1 VLTRATLGTPVL
13 VADEESSGTVVVALI
28 ANLAIA
34 VAKITA
40 GLIGGSS
47 AMLAEGAHSV
57 ADTTNQVFLLT
68 SLKLSRKAP
77 DVTHPFGYGK
87 ERFFWSL
94 LAAVGIFVSGAVFSI
109 YEGVHG
115 LLSGESEVAG
125 YLLSYAVLFVSFLAE
140 GTSWLKAVRQLR
152 GEARAAERG
161 LTEHVRLSSD
171 PTVKT
176 VFSEDTAALIG
187 LVLAATGLALHQ
199 LTGQAFWDAAAA
211 IAIGVLLAVVAY
223 LLGRDTKE
231 MLIGEAAPVAV
242 RDGILRELADHP
254 EVDRVVDVR
263 TMLLGPEALLV
274 AARLDM
280 DDALGAA
287 DVEDRTDEIA
297 SQLQKRFPQVR
308 EVYLDVTSRAGD
320 QVAET
325 TPEASSAS
333 STAPRATR

>member
-1 VLTRATLGTPVL
+1 
-13 VADEESSGTVVVALI
+13 VAEEESAGTVVVALI

-40 GLIGGSS
+40 GVIGGSS

-68 SLKLSRKAP
+68 SLRLSRKAP
-77 DVTHPFGYGK
+77 DATHPFGYGK

-125 YLLSYAVLFVSFLAE
+125 YLLSYAVLLVSFVAE

-152 GEARAAERG
+152 GEAGKAGRG
-161 LTEHVRLSSD
+161 LMEHVRLSSD

-187 LVLAATGLALHQ
+187 LVLAAAGLGLHQ

-231 MLIGEAAPVAV
+231 MLIGEAAPAPI
-242 RDGILRELADHP
+242 RDGILRELAGHP
-254 EVDRVVDVR
+254 EVDRVVEVR

-287 DVEDRTDEIA
+287 DVENRTDEIA
-297 SQLQKRFPQVR
+297 SELQQSFPQVR
-308 EVYLDVTSRAGD
+308 EVYLDVTSRSGT

-333 STAPRATR
+333 STVPRAIR

>member
-1 VLTRATLGTPVL
+1 M
-13 VADEESSGTVVVALI
+13 ADEESTGTVVVALV

-34 VAKITA
+34 VAKIAA

-68 SLKLSRKAP
+68 SLRLSRKAP
-77 DVTHPFGYGK
+77 DDTHPFGYGK

-94 LAAVGIFVSGAVFSI
+94 LAAIGIFVSGAVFSI
-109 YEGVHG
+109 YQGVHG

-152 GEARAAERG
+152 TEARAAGRG
-161 LTEHVRLSSD
+161 LIEHVRLSSD

-187 LVLAATGLALHQ
+187 LLLAALGLGLHQ
-199 LTGQAFWDAAAA
+199 LTGQAYWDAAAA

-231 MLIGEAAPVAV
+231 MLIGEAAPAPV
-242 RDGILRELADHP
+242 RDGIRSELADHP
-254 EVDRVVDVR
+254 EVDRVLDVR

-280 DDALGAA
+280 DDSLGAA
-287 DVEDRTDEIA
+287 EVEDSTDAISAGLRT
-297 SQLQKRFPQVR
+297 KFPQVR
-308 EVYLDVTSRAGD
+308 EVYLDVTSGGGG
-320 QVAET
+320 QVAAT
-325 TPEASSAS
+325 SPEASSTTS
-333 STAPRATR
+333 SSPRPIR

>member
-1 VLTRATLGTPVL
+1 
-13 VADEESSGTVVVALI
+13 VAEDESTGTVIVALG

-40 GLIGGSS
+40 GLLGGSS

-68 SLKLSRKAP
+68 SLRLSRKAP
-77 DVTHPFGYGK
+77 DDTHPFGYGK

-94 LAAVGIFVSGAVFSI
+94 LAAVGIFVSGAVFSV

-115 LLSGESEVAG
+115 LLAGESEVAG
-125 YLLSYAVLFVSFLAE
+125 YLLSYGVLAVSFLAE

-152 GEARAAERG
+152 GEARKADRG
-161 LTEHVRLSSD
+161 ILRHVRLSSD

-176 VFSEDTAALIG
+176 VFSEDTAALVG
-187 LVLAATGLALHQ
+187 LVLAAAGLALHQ

-231 MLIGEAAPVAV
+231 MLIGESAPAE
-242 RDGILRELADHP
+242 LREGIRQGLADHP
-254 EVDRVVDVR
+254 EVDRVVEVR
-263 TMLLGPEALLV
+263 TMLIGPEALLV

-280 DDALGAA
+280 DDDLGAA
-287 DVEDRTDEIA
+287 EVEDRTDAIA
-297 SQLQKRFPQVR
+297 AELQQRFPQVR
-308 EVYLDVTSRAGD
+308 EVYLDVTSRPGT
-320 QVAET
+320 QVAAT
-325 TPEASSAS
+325 APDASSAS
-333 STAPRATR
+333 STAPRTTR

>member
-1 VLTRATLGTPVL
+1 
-13 VADEESSGTVVVALI
+13 VADEESTGTVITALA

-34 VAKITA
+34 AAKITA
-40 GLIGGSS
+40 GLLGGSS

-68 SLKLSRKAP
+68 SLRLSRKPP
-77 DVTHPFGYGK
+77 DDTHPFGYGK

-125 YLLSYAVLFVSFLAE
+125 YLLSYAVLGVSFVAE
-140 GTSWLKAVRQLR
+140 GVSWLKAVRQLR
-152 GEARAAERG
+152 GEAREAQRPIV
-161 LTEHVRLSSD
+161 EHVRLSSD

-176 VFSEDTAALIG
+176 VFSEDTAALVG
-187 LVLAATGLALHQ
+187 LVLAAAGLALHQ
-199 LTGQAFWDAAAA
+199 ITGQAFWDAAAA

-231 MLIGEAAPVAV
+231 MLIGESAPAPL
-242 RDGILRELADHP
+242 RDGIRTALADHP

-280 DDALGAA
+280 NDELGAA
-287 DVEDRTDEIA
+287 EVEDSTDAIA
-297 SQLQKRFPQVR
+297 AALQERFPQVR
-308 EVYLDVTSRAGD
+308 EVYLDVTSRPGR
-320 QVAET
+320 QTAET
-325 TPEASSAS
+325 VPDTSSTSSSAPS
-333 STAPRATR
+333 ATR

>member
-1 VLTRATLGTPVL
+1 
-13 VADEESSGTVVVALI
+13 VADEESTGTVIVALA
-28 ANLAIA
+28 ANLVIA
-34 VAKITA
+34 VAKIAA

-68 SLKLSRKAP
+68 SLRLSRKAP
-77 DVTHPFGYGK
+77 DDTHPFGYGK

-94 LAAVGIFVSGAVFSI
+94 LAAIGIFVSGAVFSI
-109 YEGVHG
+109 LQGVHG
-115 LLSGESEVAG
+115 LLSGESEVGG

-152 GEARAAERG
+152 TEARAAGRG
-161 LTEHVRLSSD
+161 MIEHVRLSSD

-176 VFSEDTAALIG
+176 VFSEDTAALVG
-187 LVLAATGLALHQ
+187 LLLAALGLGLHQ
-199 LTGQAFWDAAAA
+199 LTGQAFWDAGAA

-231 MLIGEAAPVAV
+231 MLIGEAAPAPV
-242 RDGILRELADHP
+242 RDGIRAELADHP
-254 EVDRVVDVR
+254 EVDRVLDVR

-280 DDALGAA
+280 DDSLGAA
-287 DVEDRTDEIA
+287 EVEDSTDAISAGLRT
-297 SQLQKRFPQVR
+297 KFPQVR
-308 EVYLDVTSRAGD
+308 EVYLDVTSGGGG
-320 QVAET
+320 QVAAT
-325 TPEASSAS
+325 SPEASSTTS
-333 STAPRATR
+333 SSPRPIR

>member
-1 VLTRATLGTPVL
+1 M
-13 VADEESSGTVVVALI
+13 ADEESTGTVVVALV

-34 VAKITA
+34 VAKIAA

-57 ADTTNQVFLLT
+57 ADTTNQVFLLA
-68 SLKLSRKAP
+68 SLRLSRKAP
-77 DVTHPFGYGK
+77 DDTHPFGYGK

-94 LAAVGIFVSGAVFSI
+94 LAAIGIFVSGAVFSI
-109 YEGVHG
+109 YQGVHE

-125 YLLSYAVLFVSFLAE
+125 YLLSYAVLFISFLAE

-152 GEARAAERG
+152 TEARAAGRG
-161 LTEHVRLSSD
+161 MIEHVRLSSD

-187 LVLAATGLALHQ
+187 L
-199 LTGQAFWDAAAA
+199 
-211 IAIGVLLAVVAY
+211 LLAVVAY

-231 MLIGEAAPVAV
+231 MLIGEAAPAPV
-242 RDGILRELADHP
+242 RDGIRSELADHP
-254 EVDRVVDVR
+254 EVDRVLDVR

-280 DDALGAA
+280 DDSLGAA
-287 DVEDRTDEIA
+287 DVEDSTDAISAGLRT
-297 SQLQKRFPQVR
+297 KFPQVR
-308 EVYLDVTSRAGD
+308 EVYLDVTSGGD
-320 QVAET
+320 RQVAAT
-325 TPEASSAS
+325 SPEASSTS
-333 STAPRATR
+333 STSPRPIR

>member
-1 VLTRATLGTPVL
+1 M
-13 VADEESSGTVVVALI
+13 ADEESTGTVITALV

-68 SLKLSRKAP
+68 SLRLSRKEP
-77 DVTHPFGYGK
+77 DDTHPFGYGK

-115 LLSGESEVAG
+115 LLSGESAAAG
-125 YLLSYAVLFVSFLAE
+125 YLLSYAVLGISFVAE
-140 GTSWLKAVRQLR
+140 GVSWLKAVRQLR
-152 GEARAAERG
+152 GEAKLASRG
-161 LTEHVRLSSD
+161 MIEHVRLSSD

-187 LVLAATGLALHQ
+187 LVLAGAGLALHQ
-199 LTGQAFWDAAAA
+199 ITGRAFWDATAA

-223 LLGRDTKE
+223 VLGRDTKE
-231 MLIGEAAPVAV
+231 MLIGEAAPAPV
-242 RDGILRELADHP
+242 RDAIRRELADHP
-254 EVDRVVDVR
+254 EVERVVEVR
-263 TMLLGPEALLV
+263 TMLLGPETLLV

-280 DDALGAA
+280 DDSLRAA
-287 DVEDRTDEIA
+287 EVEDRTDEIA
-297 SQLQKRFPQVR
+297 ARLQEKFPQVK
-308 EVYLDVTSRAGD
+308 EVYLHVTSRGAPKG
-320 QVAET
+320 QVAAT
-325 TPEASSAS
+325 TPDPSSTSSSAP
-333 STAPRATR
+333 STTR

>member
-1 VLTRATLGTPVL
+1 M
-13 VADEESSGTVVVALI
+13 ADEESTGTVIVALI

-34 VAKITA
+34 AAKITA

-57 ADTTNQVFLLT
+57 ADTTNQIFLLT
-68 SLKLSRKAP
+68 SLRLSRKAA
-77 DVTHPFGYGK
+77 DDTHPFGYGK

-94 LAAVGIFVSGAVFSI
+94 LAAIGIFVSGAVFSI
-109 YEGVHG
+109 YQGVHG
-115 LLSGESEVAG
+115 LLSGEAEVAG
-125 YLLSYAVLFVSFLAE
+125 YLLSYAVLLVSFLAE
-140 GTSWLKAVRQLR
+140 GASWLKAVRQLR
-152 GEARAAERG
+152 GEARAADRG
-161 LTEHVRLSSD
+161 MVEHVRLSSD

-187 LVLAATGLALHQ
+187 LVLAALGLGLHQ
-199 LTGQAFWDAAAA
+199 LTGQAYWDAAAA

-231 MLIGEAAPVAV
+231 MLIGEAAPAPL
-242 RDGILRELADHP
+242 RDGIRRELADHP
-254 EVDRVVDVR
+254 EVERVVDVR

-280 DDALGAA
+280 DDELGAA
-287 DVEDRTDEIA
+287 DVEDSTDAIA
-297 SQLQKRFPQVR
+297 AVLQKRFPQVR
-308 EVYLDVTSRAGD
+308 EVYLDVTSRGKDGADG

-325 TPEASSAS
+325 TPEASSTS
-333 STAPRATR
+333 SSVPRATR

>member
-1 VLTRATLGTPVL
+1 MAT
-13 VADEESSGTVVVALI
+13 EETAGTVVVALI

-40 GLIGGSS
+40 GVIGGSS

-68 SLKLSRKAP
+68 SLRLSRKEA

-125 YLLSYAVLFVSFLAE
+125 YLLSYAVLLVSFVAE
-140 GTSWLKAVRQLR
+140 GTSWFKAVRQLR
-152 GEARAAERG
+152 GEAAEAGRG
-161 LTEHVRLSSD
+161 LMEHVRLSSD

-187 LVLAATGLALHQ
+187 LVLAAAGLGLHQ

-231 MLIGEAAPVAV
+231 MLIGEAAPAAV
-242 RDGILRELADHP
+242 RDGILRELAGHA
-254 EVDRVVDVR
+254 EVDRVVEVR

-287 DVEDRTDEIA
+287 DVENRTDEIA
-297 SQLQKRFPQVR
+297 SELQQSFPQVR
-308 EVYLDVTSRAGD
+308 EVYLDVTSRSGT

-333 STAPRATR
+333 SSVPRAIR

>member
-1 VLTRATLGTPVL
+1 
-13 VADEESSGTVVVALI
+13 VADDESTGTVTVALI

-40 GLIGGSS
+40 GLIGGST

-57 ADTTNQVFLLT
+57 ADTTNQVFLLI
-68 SLKLSRKAP
+68 SLQLSKKAA
-77 DVTHPFGYGK
+77 DETHPFGYGK

-109 YEGVHG
+109 YQGVHG

-125 YLLSYAVLFVSFLAE
+125 YLLSYGVLLVSFLAE
-140 GTSWLKAVRQLR
+140 GASWLKAVRQLR
-152 GEARAAERG
+152 GEAREAERSMV
-161 LTEHVRLSSD
+161 EHVRLSSD

-187 LVLAATGLALHQ
+187 LVLAALGLGLHQ
-199 LTGQAFWDAAAA
+199 LTGQAYWDAGAA

-223 LLGRDTKE
+223 VLGRDTKE
-231 MLIGEAAPVAV
+231 MLIGEAAPAPV
-242 RDGILRELADHP
+242 REGIRRELADHP
-254 EVDRVVDVR
+254 EVDRVVEVR

-280 DDALGAA
+280 DDGLSAA
-287 DVEDRTDEIA
+287 EVEDSTDAIA
-297 SQLQKRFPQVR
+297 AELQKKFPQVR
-308 EVYLDVTSRAGD
+308 EVYLDVTSRGSQQD
-320 QVAET
+320 GQVAAT
-325 TPEASSAS
+325 TPDPSSAS
-333 STAPRATR
+333 SSAPSATR

>member
-1 VLTRATLGTPVL
+1 
-13 VADEESSGTVVVALI
+13 VADEESTGTVIVALV

-40 GLIGGSS
+40 GVLGGSS

-68 SLKLSRKAP
+68 SLRLSRKTA
-77 DVTHPFGYGK
+77 DDTHPFGYGK

-115 LLSGESEVAG
+115 LLSGESEATG
-125 YLLSYAVLFVSFLAE
+125 YLLSYAVLLVSFVAE

-152 GEARAAERG
+152 GEAKRAERG
-161 LTEHVRLSSD
+161 MLEHVRLSSD

-187 LVLAATGLALHQ
+187 LVLAALGLGLHQ
-199 LTGQAFWDAAAA
+199 LTGHAYWDAAAA

-231 MLIGEAAPVAV
+231 MLIGEAAPALV
-242 RDGILRELADHP
+242 RDGIQRELASHP
-254 EVDRVVDVR
+254 EVERVIEVR
-263 TMLLGPEALLV
+263 TMLLGPETLLV

-287 DVEDRTDEIA
+287 EVEDRTDEIA
-297 SQLQKRFPQVR
+297 AALQKRIPQVR
-308 EVYLDVTSRAGD
+308 EVYLDVSSRGKD
-320 QVAET
+320 QVADT
-325 TPEASSAS
+325 TPAPS
-333 STAPRATR
+333 STSSSAPRASR

>member
-1 VLTRATLGTPVL
+1 
-13 VADEESSGTVVVALI
+13 VAAEESTGTVVVALV

-34 VAKITA
+34 IAKITA

-68 SLKLSRKAP
+68 SLRLSRKAP
-77 DVTHPFGYGK
+77 DDAHPFGYGK

-94 LAAVGIFVSGAVFSI
+94 LAAIGIFVSGAVFSI
-109 YEGVHG
+109 FEGVHG

-125 YLLSYAVLFVSFLAE
+125 YLLSYAVLFISFLAE
-140 GTSWLKAVRQLR
+140 GTSWLTAVRQLR
-152 GEARAAERG
+152 GEARAAGRG
-161 LTEHVRLSSD
+161 MIEHVRLSSD

-187 LVLAATGLALHQ
+187 LLLAALGLGLHQ
-199 LTGQAFWDAAAA
+199 LTGQAYWDAGAA

-231 MLIGEAAPVAV
+231 MLIGEAAPAPV
-242 RDGILRELADHP
+242 RDGIRTELADHP
-254 EVDRVVDVR
+254 EVDQVLDVR
-263 TMLLGPEALLV
+263 TMLLGPDALLV

-287 DVEDRTDEIA
+287 EVEDSTDAISA
-297 SQLQKRFPQVR
+297 DLRAKFPQVR
-308 EVYLDVTSRAGD
+308 EVYLDVTSGRDG
-320 QVAET
+320 QVAAT

-333 STAPRATR
+333 SSVPRAIR

>member
-1 VLTRATLGTPVL
+1 VADDESTGTVL
-13 VADEESSGTVVVALI
+13 VALV

-40 GLIGGSS
+40 GLIGGST

-68 SLKLSRKAP
+68 SLRLSRKAP
-77 DVTHPFGYGK
+77 DDTHPFGYGK

-109 YEGVHG
+109 YQGVHG
-115 LLSGESEVAG
+115 LLSGEAEVAG
-125 YLLSYAVLFVSFLAE
+125 YLLSYAVLLVSFVAE
-140 GTSWLKAVRQLR
+140 STSWIKAVRQLR
-152 GEARAAERG
+152 GEARTAERG
-161 LTEHVRLSSD
+161 MIEHVRLSSD

-176 VFSEDTAALIG
+176 VFSEDTAALVG
-187 LVLAATGLALHQ
+187 LVLAALGLGLHQ

-223 LLGRDTKE
+223 VLGRDTKE
-231 MLIGEAAPVAV
+231 MLIGEAAPAAV
-242 RDGILRELADHP
+242 RDGIRRELADHP

-287 DVEDRTDEIA
+287 EVEDSTDEIA
-297 SQLQKRFPQVR
+297 AALQKTFPQVR
-308 EVYLDVTSRAGD
+308 EVYLDVTSRGKDA

-325 TPEASSAS
+325 APDASSAS
-333 STAPRATR
+333 SSAPSATR

>member
-1 VLTRATLGTPVL
+1 M
-13 VADEESSGTVVVALI
+13 ADEESTGTVIVALA
-28 ANLAIA
+28 ANVAIA
-34 VAKITA
+34 VAKIAA

-68 SLKLSRKAP
+68 SLRLSRKAP
-77 DVTHPFGYGK
+77 DDTHPFGYGK

-94 LAAVGIFVSGAVFSI
+94 LAAIGIFVSGAVFSI
-109 YEGVHG
+109 FEGVHG
-115 LLSGESEVAG
+115 LLSGESEVGG

-152 GEARAAERG
+152 AEARAEGR
-161 LTEHVRLSSD
+161 TMIEHVRLSSD

-187 LVLAATGLALHQ
+187 LLLAALGLGLHQ
-199 LTGQAFWDAAAA
+199 LTGQAFWDASAA

-231 MLIGEAAPVAV
+231 MLIGEAAPAPV
-242 RDGILRELADHP
+242 RDGIHRELADHP

-263 TMLLGPEALLV
+263 TMLLGPDMLLV

-280 DDALGAA
+280 DDELGAA
-287 DVEDRTDEIA
+287 EVEDSTDAIAAGLRT
-297 SQLQKRFPQVR
+297 KFPQVR
-308 EVYLDVTSRAGD
+308 EIYLDVTAGRD
-320 QVAET
+320 GQVAET
-325 TPEASSAS
+325 SPDPSSRS
-333 STAPRATR
+333 SSSPRPIR

>member
-1 VLTRATLGTPVL
+1 
-13 VADEESSGTVVVALI
+13 VADEESTGTVLVALA

-34 VAKITA
+34 VAKIAA

-57 ADTTNQVFLLT
+57 ADTTNQVFLLA
-68 SLKLSRKAP
+68 SLRLSRKAP
-77 DVTHPFGYGK
+77 DDTHPFGYGK

-94 LAAVGIFVSGAVFSI
+94 LAAIGIFVSGAVFSI
-109 YEGVHG
+109 YQGVHG

-125 YLLSYAVLFVSFLAE
+125 YLLSYAVLFISFLAE

-152 GEARAAERG
+152 TEARAADRG
-161 LTEHVRLSSD
+161 VIEHVRLSSD

-176 VFSEDTAALIG
+176 VFSEDTAALVG
-187 LVLAATGLALHQ
+187 LLLAALGLGLHQ
-199 LTGQAFWDAAAA
+199 LTGHAFWDAGAA

-231 MLIGEAAPVAV
+231 MLIGEAAPAPV
-242 RDGILRELADHP
+242 RDGIRSELADHP
-254 EVDRVVDVR
+254 EVDRVLDVR

-280 DDALGAA
+280 DDSLGAA
-287 DVEDRTDEIA
+287 EVEDSTDAISAGLRT
-297 SQLQKRFPQVR
+297 KFPQVR
-308 EVYLDVTSRAGD
+308 EVYLDVTSGGDD

-325 TPEASSAS
+325 SPEASSTTS
-333 STAPRATR
+333 SSPRPMR

>member
-1 VLTRATLGTPVL
+1 
-13 VADEESSGTVVVALI
+13 VADEESTGTVLVALG

-34 VAKITA
+34 VAKIAA

-68 SLKLSRKAP
+68 SLRLSRKAP
-77 DVTHPFGYGK
+77 DDTHPFGYGK

-94 LAAVGIFVSGAVFSI
+94 LAAIGIFVSGAVFSI
-109 YEGVHG
+109 FQGVHG
-115 LLSGESEVAG
+115 LLSGESEVGG
-125 YLLSYAVLFVSFLAE
+125 YLLSYGVLLISFVAE

-152 GEARAAERG
+152 TEARAAGRG
-161 LTEHVRLSSD
+161 MIEHVRLSSD

-176 VFSEDTAALIG
+176 VFSEDTAALVG
-187 LVLAATGLALHQ
+187 LVLAALGLGLHQ
-199 LTGQAFWDAAAA
+199 VTGQAFWDAAAA

-231 MLIGEAAPVAV
+231 MLIGEAAPAPV
-242 RDGILRELADHP
+242 RDGIRAELADHA
-254 EVDRVVDVR
+254 EVDRVLDVR

-287 DVEDRTDEIA
+287 EVEDSTDAISAGLRT
-297 SQLQKRFPQVR
+297 KFPQVR
-308 EVYLDVTSRAGD
+308 EIYLDVSSGD
-320 QVAET
+320 DRQVAET
-325 TPEASSAS
+325 TPDASRTS
-333 STAPRATR
+333 SSSPRPMR

>member
-1 VLTRATLGTPVL
+1 MAE
-13 VADEESSGTVVVALI
+13 EESTGTVMVALL

-34 VAKITA
+34 AAKVTA
-40 GLIGGSS
+40 GLISGSS

-68 SLKLSRKAP
+68 SLRLSKKAP
-77 DVTHPFGYGK
+77 DDNHPFGYGK

-109 YEGVHG
+109 YQGVHG

-125 YLLSYAVLFVSFLAE
+125 YLLSYGVLLVSFVAE
-140 GTSWLKAVRQLR
+140 GVSWLKAVRQLR
-152 GEARAAERG
+152 AEARAADRG
-161 LTEHVRLSSD
+161 MIEPVRLSSD

-176 VFSEDTAALIG
+176 VFSEDTAALVG
-187 LVLAATGLALHQ
+187 LLLAALGLGLHQ
-199 LTGQAFWDAAAA
+199 LTGQAFWDAGAA

-231 MLIGEAAPVAV
+231 MLIGEAAPAPV
-242 RDGILRELADHP
+242 RDGIRAELADHA
-254 EVDRVVDVR
+254 EVDRVLDVR

-287 DVEDRTDEIA
+287 EVEDSTDAIA
-297 SQLQKRFPQVR
+297 AGLQQKYPQVR
-308 EVYLDVTSRAGD
+308 EVYLDVTSGGD
-320 QVAET
+320 GQVADT
-325 TPEASSAS
+325 RPEASSTS
-333 STAPRATR
+333 SSSPRPIR

>member
-1 VLTRATLGTPVL
+1 M
-13 VADEESSGTVVVALI
+13 ADEESTGTVVVALF

-34 VAKITA
+34 VAKIAA

-57 ADTTNQVFLLT
+57 ADTTNQVFLLA
-68 SLKLSRKAP
+68 SLRLSRKAA
-77 DVTHPFGYGK
+77 DETHPFGYGK

-109 YEGVHG
+109 YQGVHG

-125 YLLSYAVLFVSFLAE
+125 YLLSYGVLLVSFLAE

-152 GEARAAERG
+152 GEAREAERG
-161 LTEHVRLSSD
+161 MVEHVRLSSD

-187 LVLAATGLALHQ
+187 LVLAALGLGLHQ
-199 LTGQAFWDAAAA
+199 LTGQAFWDAGAA

-223 LLGRDTKE
+223 VLGRDTKE
-231 MLIGEAAPVAV
+231 MLIGESAPGPL
-242 RDGILRELADHP
+242 RDAIWQELTDHP

-280 DDALGAA
+280 DNALGAA
-287 DVEDRTDEIA
+287 EVEDSTDAIA
-297 SQLQKRFPQVR
+297 AALQKKFRQVR
-308 EVYLDVTSRAGD
+308 EVYLDVTSGGADG
-320 QVAET
+320 QVAAT
-325 TPEASSAS
+325 APDPS
-333 STAPRATR
+333 STSSSVPRATR

>member
-1 VLTRATLGTPVL
+1 
-13 VADEESSGTVVVALI
+13 VADEESTSTVIVALG
-28 ANLAIA
+28 ANLSIA
-34 VAKITA
+34 VAKIAA
-40 GLIGGSS
+40 GLLGGSS

-68 SLKLSRKAP
+68 SLRLSRKAP
-77 DVTHPFGYGK
+77 DDTHPFGYGK

-109 YEGVHG
+109 YQGVHA

-125 YLLSYAVLFVSFLAE
+125 YLLSYAVLLVSFIAE

-152 GEARAAERG
+152 TEAREADRG
-161 LTEHVRLSSD
+161 MIEHVRLSSD

-187 LVLAATGLALHQ
+187 LLLAALGLGLHQ
-199 LTGQAFWDAAAA
+199 LTGQAFWDAGAA

-231 MLIGEAAPVAV
+231 MLIGEAAPAPL
-242 RDGILRELADHP
+242 RDGIRRELADHA

-280 DDALGAA
+280 DDELGAA
-287 DVEDRTDEIA
+287 EVEDSTDAIA
-297 SQLQKRFPQVR
+297 AGLRKKFPQVR
-308 EVYLDVTSRAGD
+308 EVYLDVTGNGG

-325 TPEASSAS
+325 RPDAS
-333 STAPRATR
+333 STSSSSPSPIR

>member
-1 VLTRATLGTPVL
+1 M
-13 VADEESSGTVVVALI
+13 ADEESTGTVIVALV

-34 VAKITA
+34 VAKIAA

-68 SLKLSRKAP
+68 SLRLSRKAP
-77 DVTHPFGYGK
+77 DDTHPFGYGK

-94 LAAVGIFVSGAVFSI
+94 LAAIGIFVSGAVFSI
-109 YEGVHG
+109 YQGVHE

-140 GTSWLKAVRQLR
+140 GMSWLKAVRQLR
-152 GEARAAERG
+152 TEARAAGRG
-161 LTEHVRLSSD
+161 MIEHVRLSSD

-176 VFSEDTAALIG
+176 VFSEDTAALVG
-187 LVLAATGLALHQ
+187 LLLAALGLGLHQ
-199 LTGQAFWDAAAA
+199 LTGQAFWDAGAA

-231 MLIGEAAPVAV
+231 MLIGEAAPAPV
-242 RDGILRELADHP
+242 RDGIRSELADHP
-254 EVDRVVDVR
+254 EVDRVLDVR

-280 DDALGAA
+280 DDSLGAA
-287 DVEDRTDEIA
+287 EVEDSTDAISAGLRT
-297 SQLQKRFPQVR
+297 KFPQVR
-308 EVYLDVTSRAGD
+308 EVYLDVTSGGD
-320 QVAET
+320 GQVADTSPAE
-325 TPEASSAS
+325 S
-333 STAPRATR
+333 STSSSSPRPIR

>member
-1 VLTRATLGTPVL
+1 M
-13 VADEESSGTVVVALI
+13 ADEESTGTVIVALV

-34 VAKITA
+34 VAKIAA

-68 SLKLSRKAP
+68 SLRLSRKAP
-77 DVTHPFGYGK
+77 DDTHPFGYGK

-94 LAAVGIFVSGAVFSI
+94 LAAIGIFVSGAVFSI
-109 YEGVHG
+109 YQGVHE

-125 YLLSYAVLFVSFLAE
+125 YLLSYAVLFISFLAE

-152 GEARAAERG
+152 TEARAAGRG
-161 LTEHVRLSSD
+161 MIEHVRLSSD

-187 LVLAATGLALHQ
+187 LLLAALGLGLHQ
-199 LTGQAFWDAAAA
+199 LTGQAYWDAAAA

-231 MLIGEAAPVAV
+231 MLIGEAAPAPV
-242 RDGILRELADHP
+242 RDGIRSELADHP
-254 EVDRVVDVR
+254 EVDRVLDVR

-280 DDALGAA
+280 DDSLGAA
-287 DVEDRTDEIA
+287 EVEDSTDAISAGLRT
-297 SQLQKRFPQVR
+297 KFPQVR
-308 EVYLDVTSRAGD
+308 EVYLDVTSGGD
-320 QVAET
+320 RQVAAT
-325 TPEASSAS
+325 SPEASSTS
-333 STAPRATR
+333 SSSPRPIR

>member
-1 VLTRATLGTPVL
+1 
-13 VADEESSGTVVVALI
+13 VADEESTGTVVVALV

-34 VAKITA
+34 VAKIAA

-68 SLKLSRKAP
+68 SLRLSRKAP
-77 DVTHPFGYGK
+77 DDTHPFGYGK

-94 LAAVGIFVSGAVFSI
+94 LAAIGIFVSGAVFSI
-109 YEGVHG
+109 YQGVHG

-125 YLLSYAVLFVSFLAE
+125 YLLSYAVLFISFLAE

-152 GEARAAERG
+152 TQARAEGR
-161 LTEHVRLSSD
+161 TMIEHVRLSSD

-187 LVLAATGLALHQ
+187 LLLAALGLGLHQ
-199 LTGQAFWDAAAA
+199 LTGQAFWDASAA

-231 MLIGEAAPVAV
+231 MLIGEAAPAPV
-242 RDGILRELADHP
+242 RDGIRRELAEHP

-263 TMLLGPEALLV
+263 TMLLGPDMLLV

-280 DDALGAA
+280 DDELGAA
-287 DVEDRTDEIA
+287 EVEDSTDAIAAGLRT
-297 SQLQKRFPQVR
+297 KFPEVR
-308 EVYLDVTSRAGD
+308 EIYLDVTAGRD
-320 QVAET
+320 GQVAET
-325 TPEASSAS
+325 SPDPSSRS
-333 STAPRATR
+333 SSSPRPIR

>member
-1 VLTRATLGTPVL
+1 M
-13 VADEESSGTVVVALI
+13 ADEESTGTVIVALA

-34 VAKITA
+34 VAKIAA

-68 SLKLSRKAP
+68 SLRLSRKAP
-77 DVTHPFGYGK
+77 DDTHPFGYGK

-94 LAAVGIFVSGAVFSI
+94 LAAIGIFVSGAVFSI
-109 YEGVHG
+109 FEGVHG

-152 GEARAAERG
+152 TEAREQGR
-161 LTEHVRLSSD
+161 TMIEHVRLSSD

-187 LVLAATGLALHQ
+187 LLLAALGLGLHQ
-199 LTGQAFWDAAAA
+199 LTGHAFWDASAA

-231 MLIGEAAPVAV
+231 MLIGEAAPAPA
-242 RDGILRELADHP
+242 RDGIRRELADHP

-263 TMLLGPEALLV
+263 TMLLGPDMLLV

-280 DDALGAA
+280 DDELGAA
-287 DVEDRTDEIA
+287 EVEDSTDAIAAGLRT
-297 SQLQKRFPQVR
+297 KFPQVR
-308 EVYLDVTSRAGD
+308 EIYLDVTAGRD
-320 QVAET
+320 GQVAET
-325 TPEASSAS
+325 SPDPSSRS
-333 STAPRATR
+333 SSSPRPIR

>member
-1 VLTRATLGTPVL
+1 M
-13 VADEESSGTVVVALI
+13 ADEESKGTVIVALA

-34 VAKITA
+34 AAKIAA

-68 SLKLSRKAP
+68 SLRLSRKAP
-77 DVTHPFGYGK
+77 DDTHPFGYGK

-94 LAAVGIFVSGAVFSI
+94 LAAIGIFVSGAVFSI
-109 YEGVHG
+109 YQGVHE

-125 YLLSYAVLFVSFLAE
+125 YLLSYAVLFISFLAE

-152 GEARAAERG
+152 TEARAAGRG
-161 LTEHVRLSSD
+161 MIEHVRLSSD

-176 VFSEDTAALIG
+176 VFSEDTAALVG
-187 LVLAATGLALHQ
+187 LLLAALGLGLHQ
-199 LTGQAFWDAAAA
+199 LTGQAYWDAAAA

-231 MLIGEAAPVAV
+231 MLIGEAAPAPV
-242 RDGILRELADHP
+242 RDGIRSELADHP
-254 EVDRVVDVR
+254 EVDRVLDVR

-280 DDALGAA
+280 DDSLGAA
-287 DVEDRTDEIA
+287 EVEDSTDAISAGLRT
-297 SQLQKRFPQVR
+297 KFPQVR
-308 EVYLDVTSRAGD
+308 EVYLDVTSGGD
-320 QVAET
+320 RQVAAT
-325 TPEASSAS
+325 SPEASSTS
-333 STAPRATR
+333 SSSPRPIR